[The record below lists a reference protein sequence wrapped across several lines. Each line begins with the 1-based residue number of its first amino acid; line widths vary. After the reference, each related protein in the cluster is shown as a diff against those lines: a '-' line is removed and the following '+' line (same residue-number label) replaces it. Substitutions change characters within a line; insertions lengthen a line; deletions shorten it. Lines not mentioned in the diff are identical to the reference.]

1 MKKDIETRDDII
13 LLVNT
18 FYNSVKENP
27 ILAYIFDDVAQ
38 VDWNTHLPKM
48 YSFWGSLLL
57 GERNTLGNPMQK
69 HIELSKITKLSAT
82 EFDEW
87 LFLFT
92 KTIDNLFEGKKAND
106 AKQRATNIARL
117 MLFKIQN
124 V

>member
-57 GERNTLGNPMQK
+57 GERNTLGNPMEK
-69 HIELSKITKLSAT
+69 HIELSKITKLSGT

-87 LFLFT
+87 IFLFT
-92 KTIDNLFEGKKAND
+92 NTVDVLFEGKKAND
-106 AKQRATNIARL
+106 AKQRAANIARL